1 MDGFLEFRG
10 QGDSLNW
17 KSEDMRDTYN
27 WNSESMRRFRSGIST
42 GDRQD
47 SLRTAEVFP
56 AVASTDKSVFLEVAN
71 FINLIS
77 LIIISQ

>member
-1 MDGFLEFRG
+1 MDSFLEFRG

-17 KSEDMRDTYN
+17 KSDGMGDTYN

-47 SLRTAEVFP
+47 SLRTADVFP
-56 AVASTDKSVFLEVAN
+56 AVASTDKSVFLEIAN